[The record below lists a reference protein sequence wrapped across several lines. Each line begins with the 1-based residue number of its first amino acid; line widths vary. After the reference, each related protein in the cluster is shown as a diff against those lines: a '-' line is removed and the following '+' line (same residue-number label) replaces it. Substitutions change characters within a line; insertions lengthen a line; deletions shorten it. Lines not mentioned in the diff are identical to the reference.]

1 MTLEQLLAR
10 GVEELEQA
18 GVPEA
23 GLNAWYL
30 LQACFTGSNGS
41 FERSDFFLR
50 KEEEADQTIQ
60 DQYAIM
66 LLRRKKRVPL
76 EYITGYT
83 EFMGLFFSVDENVL
97 VPRQDTETLVEYAYP
112 LCEGKRV
119 LDLCTGSGCI
129 GLSIGAFGKPA
140 QIVLSDLSGEALQ
153 VAEANAARLKKKMAH
168 EWTAEIT
175 VVCGDLFK
183 PVTGTFDVIV
193 SNPPYIESD
202 VIPGLMPEVS
212 RFEPPEALDGGDD
225 GLLFYRRIIEAAPEY
240 LNDGGILC
248 FEIGCEQGESVSS
261 LMSERGF
268 VNVEIKKDLAGNDRV
283 VSGHFVSR
291 IASV

>member
-1 MTLEQLLAR
+1 MTLEQLLAM
-10 GVEELEQA
+10 GVKQLEQA

-30 LQACFTGSNGS
+30 LRACFAGSNCS
-41 FERSDFFLR
+41 FERSDYFLR
-50 KEEEADQTIQ
+50 KEEEAGQAVRDR
-60 DQYAIM
+60 YEA
-66 LLRRKKRVPL
+66 LLSKREKRIPL
-76 EYITGYT
+76 EYITGCT
-83 EFMGLFFSVDENVL
+83 EFMGLSFSVDENVL
-97 VPRQDTETLVEYAYP
+97 VPRQDTETLVEYIYP
-112 LCEGKRV
+112 FCKGKRV

-129 GLSIGAFGKPA
+129 GLSIGVFGKPSR
-140 QIVLSDLSGEALQ
+140 IVLSDLSEGALR
-153 VAEANAARLKKKMAH
+153 VAEMNAVHLKKRMAD
-168 EWTAEIT
+168 EWNTEVT
-175 VVCGDLFK
+175 VVCGDLFE

-212 RFEPPEALDGGDD
+212 RFEPPKALDGGDD
-225 GLLFYRRIIEAAPEY
+225 GLLFYRRIIKEAPGY

-268 VNVEIKKDLAGNDRV
+268 EKIEIKKDLAGNDRV
-283 VSGHFVSR
+283 VSGYFVS
-291 IASV
+291 V

>member
-1 MTLEQLLAR
+1 MILEQLLAR

-30 LQACFTGSNGS
+30 LQACFTGSGGS
-41 FERSDFFLR
+41 FERSDYFLR
-50 KEEEADQTIQ
+50 KEEEADRTIQ
-60 DQYAIM
+60 DQYERM
-66 LLRRKKRVPL
+66 LSRRKKRIPL

-83 EFMGLFFSVDENVL
+83 EFMGLSFLVNENVL
-97 VPRQDTETLVEYAYP
+97 VPRQDTETLVEYVYP
-112 LCEGKRV
+112 FCEGKRV

-129 GLSIGAFGKPA
+129 GLSIGAFGKPSG
-140 QIVLSDLSGEALQ
+140 IVLSDLSEGALR
-153 VAEANAARLKKKMAH
+153 VAEANVARLKKRMAH
-168 EWTAEIT
+168 EWTADVT
-175 VVCGDLFK
+175 VICGDLFE
-183 PVTGTFDVIV
+183 PVWGTFDVIV

-268 VNVEIKKDLAGNDRV
+268 ENVEIKKDLAGNDRV

-291 IASV
+291 ITSV